1 MLRLLTLS
9 TALCACLAA
18 QAASSSFHSATGE
31 IHITEIGITGDPTRY
46 RDVVLRLTG
55 PSPVSLNDPRATTFS
70 RAATVSYSA
79 RTVVRRPWVW
89 VSAAA

>member
-55 PSPVSLNDPRATTFS
+55 PSPVFEDPWSAGLRAIVDPEGRLRYGEDGRRS
-70 RAATVSYSA
+70 R
-79 RTVVRRPWVW
+79 R
-89 VSAAA
+89 